1 MPDWAFG
8 RSSPGAA
15 RVKLYTVKFPRKSI
29 FISAALAL
37 ACAPSLF
44 AAPPAYKEAVSPW
57 TLEQADKLPPA
68 MTPEFLGAVAA
79 EHGPA
84 AAEKLA
90 EKRDKVSGLLRRY
103 RVCDLRAGDA
113 EAAEKYF
120 TRELAAEVRYFAAG
134 GCEAFKEVAGR
145 AEKPAAAPKGGPA
158 AAAARLENLEAA
170 ALSGEL
176 ATREGA
182 ARFFDGS
189 VSRGGAALPAVYAGA
204 PAASPGAAAASRP
217 AARPLASR
225 VPAVVSEPFRAA
237 NSVQRPDEVG
247 YGRVNQAVDFWAKM
261 RKEGWQAY
269 RSGDLSGG
277 EKAEAL
283 GKAAAGAVFGA
294 LLFYSNLPAVE
305 KAGARLRYDIKH
317 DQSGKVIAADAAKL
331 AFQSGV
337 TLLALAPIPMLK
349 VAKAALAGEAWAIAL
364 LAAFAAGPVNRV
376 THFAD

>member
-1 MPDWAFG
+1 M
-8 RSSPGAA
+8 
-15 RVKLYTVKFPRKSI
+15 KFPRKNV
-29 FISAALAL
+29 FLSAALAL
-37 ACAPSLF
+37 ACAPALF

-68 MTPEFLGAVAA
+68 MTPEFFGAVAA
-79 EHGPA
+79 GHGPA

-90 EKRDKVSGLLRRY
+90 AKKDKVSELLRRY
-103 RVCDLRAGDA
+103 RDCSLNGDDA
-113 EAAEKYF
+113 ETAEKYF
-120 TRELAAEVRYFAAG
+120 TREFAAQVRYLAAG
-134 GCEAFKEVAGR
+134 GCEAFKEAAGR
-145 AEKPAAAPKGGPA
+145 AAKPAAAQNGKPSA
-158 AAAARLENLEAA
+158 SAARLEDLEAS

-189 VSRGGAALPAVYAGA
+189 VSRGGAALPAVSAMA
-204 PAASPGAAAASRP
+204 PAAVPGAAAAP
-217 AARPLASR
+217 QPQTAARPLASR

-237 NSVQRPDEVG
+237 NSVQRPAEVG

-261 RKEGWQAY
+261 RKEGWRAY
-269 RSGDLSGG
+269 RSGELSGG

-283 GKAAAGAVFGA
+283 GRAAAGAMFGA

-317 DQSGKVIAADAAKL
+317 DQSGKIIAADAAKL
-331 AFQSGV
+331 AFQCGV
-337 TLLALAPIPMLK
+337 SMLALAPIPMLK
-349 VAKAALAGEAWAIAL
+349 VAKAAAAGEAWAIAL

>member
-1 MPDWAFG
+1 M
-8 RSSPGAA
+8 
-15 RVKLYTVKFPRKSI
+15 KFPRKNV
-29 FISAALAL
+29 FLSAALAL
-37 ACAPSLF
+37 ACAPALF

-57 TLEQADKLPPA
+57 TLEQAAKLPPA
-68 MTPEFLGAVAA
+68 MTPEFFGAVAA
-79 EHGPA
+79 EQGPA

-90 EKRDKVSGLLRRY
+90 AKKDKVSELLRRY
-103 RVCDLRAGDA
+103 RDCSLNGGDA
-113 EAAEKYF
+113 ETAEKYF
-120 TRELAAEVRYFAAG
+120 TREFAAQVRYLAAG
-134 GCEAFKEVAGR
+134 GCEAMQAAVSAPAAR
-145 AEKPAAAPKGGPA
+145 PAAAPKDKPSA
-158 AAAARLENLEAA
+158 SAARLQNLEAS

-189 VSRGGAALPAVYAGA
+189 GLRGGAALPAVRAMAQAAA
-204 PAASPGAAAASRP
+204 PRAAAAPQTQP

-237 NSVQRPDEVG
+237 NSVQRPAEVG
-247 YGRVNQAVDFWAKM
+247 YGRVNQAADFWAKM

-269 RSGDLSGG
+269 RGGELSGG

-283 GKAAAGAVFGA
+283 GRAAAGAMFGA

-349 VAKAALAGEAWAIAL
+349 VAKGALAGEAWAIAL